1 MLDIFIAIAAA
12 GSAQAAEPAA
22 AAPQRPLNQIPGVTV
37 NYYDVTGKNAK
48 DFRKS
53 IAAQRPAGA
62 DGLPVTVGSKWTINA
77 AVSKRTEGEVCTIE
91 NANATFTGTVE
102 LPRLATTEGVAP
114 QELANWNQYAASLEA
129 EAAARLG
136 FVQSQVGAVEQA
148 IEAASCDGA
157 SAALD
162 AATARVKAQEN
173 ELAAQRAAAAA
184 AQAEAQPKPKRQRRD
199 LYRGTTEDAR
209 DTDNPRGY

>member
-1 MLDIFIAIAAA
+1 MLDILFAIAAA
-12 GSAQAAEPAA
+12 GSAQAAQPAA
-22 AAPQRPLNQIPGVTV
+22 AAPERALSQIPGVTV
-37 NYYDVTGKNAK
+37 NYYDVTGRNAK

-53 IAAQRPAGA
+53 ITAQRPKGA

-77 AVSKRTEGEVCTIE
+77 AVSKRTEGDVCKIE
-91 NANATFTGTVE
+91 NATATFAGTVD

-114 QELANWNQYAASLEA
+114 QELANWNAYVASLEA
-129 EAAARLG
+129 EAAARIG
-136 FVQSQVGAVEQA
+136 FVQSQVDEVEQA

-157 SAALD
+157 AAALE

-184 AQAEAQPKPKRQRRD
+184 AQAAAQPKPKQQRRD
-199 LYRGTTEDAR
+199 LYRGTGEDSR
-209 DTDNPRGY
+209 DEDNPRGY